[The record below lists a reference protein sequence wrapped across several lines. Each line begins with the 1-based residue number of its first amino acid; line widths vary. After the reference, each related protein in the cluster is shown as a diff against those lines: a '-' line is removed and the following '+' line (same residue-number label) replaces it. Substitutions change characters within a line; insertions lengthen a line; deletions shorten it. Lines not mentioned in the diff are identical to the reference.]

1 MAAGSK
7 LTTAQRIKLR
17 LDANNRE
24 LDRAAKLKKIGV
36 LGTSKKPTSKPNSSG
51 INPQTPQTPKR
62 RATMKPKSRPT
73 AAPSVSM
80 KPKARPTAAP
90 IRSFRPKMRP

>member
-1 MAAGSK
+1 MATGSRLGKK
-7 LTTAQRIKLR
+7 LTTAQRIKQQ
-17 LDANNRE
+17 LDAGNRE
-24 LDRAAKLKKIGV
+24 LDRAAKLKKMGV
-36 LGTSKKPTSKPNSSG
+36 LGPGKKPSG
-51 INPQTPQTPKR
+51 TPTPS
-62 RATMKPKSRPT
+62 RATTQMKPKARPT